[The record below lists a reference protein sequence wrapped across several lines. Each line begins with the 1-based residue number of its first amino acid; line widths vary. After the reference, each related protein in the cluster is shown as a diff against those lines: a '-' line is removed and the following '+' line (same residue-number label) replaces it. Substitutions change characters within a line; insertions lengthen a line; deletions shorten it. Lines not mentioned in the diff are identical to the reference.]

1 MYYEHN
7 KYALSQTFKLLTL
20 VKKIK
25 DNWYEQLL
33 KRNILETNSVAIND
47 ILNIIMKNYMLNFS
61 YGCLEVQ
68 CGYWQAKANNV
79 LYNTC

>member
-20 VKKIK
+20 VKKK
-25 DNWYEQLL
+25 DNCYEQLL

-47 ILNIIMKNYMLNFS
+47 ILNIIMKNYMLSFS

>member
-1 MYYEHN
+1 MHYHKPSTEN
-7 KYALSQTFKLLTL
+7 KRQLIRATFK
-20 VKKIK
+20 KK
-25 DNWYEQLL
+25 YT
-33 KRNILETNSVAIND
+33 RNKFCSNKWHFEYYNEKLYAKFT
-47 ILNIIMKNYMLNFS
+47 

>member
-47 ILNIIMKNYMLNFS
+47 ILNIIMKNYMLS
-61 YGCLEVQ
+61 LLM
-68 CGYWQAKANNV
+68 AA
-79 LYNTC
+79 